1 MRSTLRS
8 QLCILG
14 CCLLQS
20 IALAQ
25 PLDFSYE
32 KRHIY
37 VSSTINGK
45 EARLIFDSGSS
56 YVCLDSTFLVESGLS
71 YAQRG
76 KAMMKGSGNGMQTAD
91 IIFSGVSVSLGG
103 KTFQPEP
110 VPVFDLRA
118 ILKNP
123 ADGIFGMGDVKDKVI
138 SIDYPNRKI
147 AFLDELA
154 PGMTD
159 GYTQVPIE
167 YDPSQP
173 WRAMF
178 PLEVVLTSGTVISG
192 QGVIDTGAGQ
202 GIEFTSKAAA
212 KYHLDQ
218 LEDRKAY
225 QMEVGGV
232 GGAAAGYD
240 FAISEARIGGVTIPL
255 TEAGYSTNESGALA
269 SDAYI
274 ALVGNDVWV
283 HLAIILDLKAKKLYL
298 RRDSPVGAG
307 E

>member
-1 MRSTLRS
+1 MRRTLRS
-8 QLCILG
+8 LLCILG

-45 EARLIFDSGSS
+45 DARLIFDSGSS
-56 YVCLDSTFLVESGLS
+56 YVCLDSTFLAESGLS

-103 KTFQPEP
+103 NTFEPAP
-110 VPVFDLRA
+110 VPIIDLRA

-147 AFLDELA
+147 AFW
-154 PGMTD
+154 TR
-159 GYTQVPIE
+159 
-167 YDPSQP
+167 
-173 WRAMF
+173 WRPA
-178 PLEVVLTSGTVISG
+178 
-192 QGVIDTGAGQ
+192 
-202 GIEFTSKAAA
+202 
-212 KYHLDQ
+212 
-218 LEDRKAY
+218 
-225 QMEVGGV
+225 
-232 GGAAAGYD
+232 
-240 FAISEARIGGVTIPL
+240 
-255 TEAGYSTNESGALA
+255 
-269 SDAYI
+269 
-274 ALVGNDVWV
+274 
-283 HLAIILDLKAKKLYL
+283 
-298 RRDSPVGAG
+298 
-307 E
+307 